1 MYSGH
6 CQQVEVGK
14 DDYRDH
20 VRKGRHMNARSIR
33 NRLLRVER
41 KIHPSADMGFTLEE
55 LCRCMWREDKRKFM
69 EIAKD
74 SSLTL
79 FVHQFKVD
87 DASRGGVD
95 GEMRRLE

>member
-1 MYSGH
+1 MIKTKH
-6 CQQVEVGK
+6 RLKKLEQ
-14 DDYRDH
+14 
-20 VRKGRHMNARSIR
+20 
-33 NRLLRVER
+33 RLL
-41 KIHPSADMGFTLEE
+41 PSDHGACRLEE
-55 LCRCMWREDKRKFM
+55 LCRAMWRDDKRKFM